1 WPLPRGHGHIRMNSG
16 STVDEPSRLVRFGR
30 FELDR
35 RTGELRKDGRKVR
48 LQEQP
53 VEVLD
58 LLVTH
63 AGDIVSREDICRRLW
78 PDDTFV
84 DFDTGLNNAIS
95 RLRAALGDK
104 ADQPRFI
111 ETVGRRGYRFIA
123 TVGPEPPASAPAES
137 QPATPSEPAR
147 DPQPEP

>member
-1 WPLPRGHGHIRMNSG
+1 M
-16 STVDEPSRLVRFGR
+16 
-30 FELDR
+30 
-35 RTGELRKDGRKVR
+35 R

-53 VEVLD
+53 IVVLD
-58 LLVTH
+58 MLLMH
-63 AGDIVSREDICRRLW
+63 AGDIVSREEICRRLW

-84 DFDTGLNNAIS
+84 DFDNGLNNAIS

-123 TVGPEPPASAPAES
+123 TVGPEPPAATPAAS
-137 QPATPSEPAR
+137 QPATTGFKTAWVAR
-147 DPQPEP
+147 RRGGRRWDTGGRRCRG